1 LLNEKEGNMPQNFD
15 VNSLASMMMGNS
27 LRENNESRNRNPGN
41 RNRNSRQRTNS
52 HASSYV
58 GAPYNFVP
66 FTDQV
71 YKYPENKQAWHDDVS
86 DRLLTGEIEYEIT
99 ANTPIIIDDG
109 KGNFYQTADG
119 TYAIPG
125 SSVRGLIR
133 SNVQILGLSSF
144 SNDIDDYALMYRNV
158 ASGAEKIRYSDILGA
173 DQIPIDNGDESQ
185 KISILKNV
193 KAGYIA
199 KENGKYK
206 IYQTAVGPIKKEYGE
221 MNYYALSERKIVHEY
236 LQAEKAKE
244 ERAVAEKAAVG
255 NIKTGNVK
263 DEENVENAGK
273 TDDKEKFS
281 YEFFIRNGKSIMQ
294 HTCEK
299 EFKRKENGRRVQYI
313 ADKNKDYKPYSYPV
327 SYEISNVKDVQA
339 VGWPKKYSKE
349 GYAVSSGAMS
359 QKKVIYIIPEIDRKK
374 KPIDI
379 PEEDILSFKID
390 FEKKK
395 NTLKT
400 SKNQEFFDLPKEGE
414 TKPVFYIQL
423 GGRLYFGFTPRLR
436 LFYDHSIRDGLPEG
450 HKEQILDYSSAI
462 FGYSTKK
469 ESFKSKVSF
478 SDARVIDSPTVM
490 NGHQAILAEPK
501 PTSYLDYLVQDS
513 ETETY
518 TYNSDNHMRLRGVKQ
533 YWLHSEA
540 HPQNI
545 DPSKK
550 EVSTEFSPLEKGTT
564 FKGKIRYKNLA
575 PDELG
580 LLLWGIQL
588 EKGKS
593 RMNIGKAKP
602 LGYGNITMTIK
613 SVKKLDKGRAYAL
626 DGVLELDPFT
636 VFTDTDVENA
646 IQAYKDAMRDYL
658 GREIDQLPGI
668 CDFFLMKDP
677 NSMPEEAAIRYMSID
692 NGDYQNRTR
701 IQKLKSVEETIRR

>member
-1 LLNEKEGNMPQNFD
+1 MPQNFD
-15 VNSLASMMMGNS
+15 GNSLASIMMGNS
-27 LRENNESRNRNPGN
+27 LRENHASSPRNSDN
-41 RNRNSRQRTNS
+41 RNRNNRQSTNS
-52 HASSYV
+52 HTPNYV

-86 DRLLTGEIEYEIT
+86 DKFLTGEIEYEIT

-144 SNDIDDYALMYRNV
+144 SSDIDDYALMYRNV
-158 ASGAEKIRYSDILGA
+158 ASGAEQKRYKDILG
-173 DQIPIDNGDESQ
+173 DDLIPIDNGNKIQ

-206 IYQTAVGPIKKEYGE
+206 IYQTVVGSIKKEYGE

-236 LQAEKAKE
+236 LQTKKAK
-244 ERAVAEKAAVG
+244 
-255 NIKTGNVK
+255 TG
-263 DEENVENAGK
+263 
-273 TDDKEKFS
+273 DKEKFS
-281 YEFFIRNGKSIMQ
+281 YEFFIQNGKNIMQ

-299 EFKRKENGRRVQYI
+299 EFEKKKNRGRVQYT
-313 ADKNKDYKPYSYPV
+313 ANRNKDYKPYSKEV
-327 SYEISNVKDVQA
+327 SYEILNGKDVQA
-339 VGWPKKYSKE
+339 VGYPEKYSKK
-349 GYAVSSGAMS
+349 GYAVSSGAMI
-359 QKKVIYIIPEIDRKK
+359 QKKVIYIIPEIDRKQE
-374 KPIDI
+374 PIDI

-395 NTLKT
+395 NTLKN
-400 SKNQEFFDLPKEGE
+400 KNQEFFNLPKEGE

-436 LFYDHSIRDGLPEG
+436 LFYDHSIRDGLPEE

-462 FGYSTKK
+462 FGYSTKE

-478 SDARVIDSPTVM
+478 SDARVIDSPTVI
-490 NGHQAILAEPK
+490 NKHQAILAEPK
-501 PTSYLDYLVQDS
+501 PTSYLDYLIQDS

-518 TYNSDNHMRLRGVKQ
+518 TYNSDNLSLRGVKQ
-533 YWLHSEA
+533 YWLHDEA
-540 HPQNI
+540 NPQNV
-545 DPSKK
+545 DPSKRNVATK
-550 EVSTEFSPLEKGTT
+550 FFPLDIGTT
-564 FKGKIRYKNLA
+564 FKGKIRYKNLS

-613 SVKKLDKGRAYAL
+613 SVKKLDKSKAYAL
-626 DGVLELDPFT
+626 DGILDLDPFT
-636 VFTDTDVENA
+636 FFTEADVENA
-646 IQAYKDAMRDYL
+646 IQAYKDAMKDYL
-658 GREIDQLPGI
+658 GREIDQLPSI
-668 CDFFLMKDP
+668 RDFFLMKDP
-677 NSMPEEAAIRYMSID
+677 YSMPEEKTIKYMSID
-692 NGDYQNRTR
+692 NGDYQSRTR

>member
-1 LLNEKEGNMPQNFD
+1 MLQNFD
-15 VNSLASMMMGNS
+15 GNSLANKMMGNGI
-27 LRENNESRNRNPGN
+27 REEKKNSKKDSKYGSSRHSKGKPNN
-41 RNRNSRQRTNS
+41 T
-52 HASSYV
+52 HYV

-86 DRLLTGEIEYEIT
+86 DSLLTGEIEYEIT

-133 SNVQILGLSSF
+133 NNVQILGLSSF
-144 SNDIDDYALMYRNV
+144 SSDIDDYALMYRNV
-158 ASGAEKIRYSDILGA
+158 ASGAEKTRYSDILGA
-173 DQIPIDNGDESQ
+173 YQIPIDNGDESQ

-206 IYQTAVGPIKKEYGE
+206 IYQTAVDSIKNEYGE

-236 LQAEKAKE
+236 LQAEKAKA
-244 ERAVAEKAAVG
+244 ERATAEKAAAG
-255 NIKTGNVK
+255 NAKTGNVK
-263 DEENVENAGK
+263 DEESAEK
-273 TDDKEKFS
+273 TGNKGKFS

-299 EFKRKENGRRVQYI
+299 EFEKKENGNRVQYT

-327 SYEISNVKDVQA
+327 SYEISNLKDVQA
-339 VGWPKKYSKE
+339 VGWPNKYSKK

-374 KPIDI
+374 DPIGI

-395 NTLKT
+395 NILKT
-400 SKNQEFFDLPKEGE
+400 SKNQEFFNLPNEGE

-423 GGRLYFGFTPRLR
+423 GGKLYFGFTPRLR
-436 LFYDHSIRDGLPEG
+436 IFYDHSIRDGLPEG

-478 SDARVIDSPTVM
+478 SDARVVDSPTVM
-490 NGHQAILAEPK
+490 NVHQAILAEPK
-501 PTSYLDYLVQDS
+501 PTSYLDYLIQDS
-513 ETETY
+513 ETKTY
-518 TYNSDNHMRLRGVKQ
+518 TYNSDNLRLRGVKQ
-533 YWLHSEA
+533 YWLQKEA
-540 HPQNI
+540 HPQNV

-550 EVSTEFSPLEKGTT
+550 EVATKFSPLDKGTT

-580 LLLWGIQL
+580 LLLWSIQL

-602 LGYGNITMTIK
+602 IGYGNITMAIK

-626 DGVLELDPFT
+626 DGILDLDPFT
-636 VFTDTDVENA
+636 IFTDADIENA
-646 IQAYKDAMRDYL
+646 IQTYKDAMKDYL
-658 GREIDQLPGI
+658 GREIDQLPSI
-668 CDFFLMKDP
+668 RDFFLMKDQY
-677 NSMPEEAAIRYMSID
+677 SMPDEKTIKYMSID

-701 IQKLKSVEETIRR
+701 VQKLKSVEETIRR